1 MPITQVILENFK
13 GVAERVAIPLRPIT
27 LLFGANSAGKSTIL
41 QGMLYLRELLEH
53 RNADADRLHNCGET
67 IDLGGFLK
75 LVHGHDPK
83 RLVRVGV
90 TVTVDDDGLNTYG
103 RAPYDDDEDYVSSWD
118 RQLPLA
124 GIHEVTVML
133 TVQWDATERRAHF
146 QTYEVEVNG
155 CPIGKIHEPLWDH
168 PEDRQRMA
176 TLSINEDHLI
186 FKQVFGNR
194 EEDEISRSLRRD
206 HRDDPIAGQLGF
218 VNAISYPTRMVLPNI
233 AQGQP
238 LRLWEAATSGST
250 ELSTQDAEELFS
262 HIMVGAGQRV
272 LEELQSI
279 RYIGPIRVVPDHFF
293 RPVLSPMESR
303 WADGSAAWDML
314 HKGEDDLAWFRPEH
328 LAMLELGYS
337 VEMHE
342 FYEVDRRGALGRALW
357 DSSRPASSGLKNQS
371 LDSSQV
377 KAGLRERR
385 RLRITSNET
394 GLEVAPTE
402 IGVGVSQLLPVVVG
416 AMAPTYHL
424 LAVEQPELHVHPAVQ
439 CRLADVLALQVVGK
453 ERILLLETH
462 SEHLMLRLLRRV
474 REAAANENDDERL
487 QLKPEDLSVLYIS
500 SQTGGMEVL
509 HLPVNKDGDFDK
521 PWPKGF
527 FEERAEELF

>member
-13 GVAERVAIPLRPIT
+13 GVADRVTIPLRSIT

-41 QGMLYLRELLEH
+41 QAMLYLRELIEH
-53 RNADADRLHNCGET
+53 RNADADRLHNSGET

-83 RLVRVGV
+83 KLVRVGV

-118 RQLPLA
+118 RQLPLS
-124 GIHEVTVML
+124 GIHEVTVMV
-133 TVQWDATERRAHF
+133 TVQWDKDFRLAHF
-146 QTYEVEVNG
+146 HTYEVEVNG
-155 CPIGKIHEPLWDH
+155 DPIGKIHEPLWEH
-168 PEDRQRMA
+168 PEDSKRMA
-176 TLSINEDHLI
+176 MLTINENHSV
-186 FKQVFGNR
+186 FRQVFGKSD
-194 EEDEISRSLRRD
+194 EEQPAEWPPRDYRGDEVV
-206 HRDDPIAGQLGF
+206 GQLGF
-218 VNAISYPTRMVLPNI
+218 CSSVTYQTPKVLPNLS
-233 AQGQP
+233 QGQP
-238 LRLWEAATSGST
+238 LRLLERVTSDST
-250 ELSTQDAEELFS
+250 MLSTQDAEELFS

-272 LEELQSI
+272 LEELQRI

-303 WADGSAAWDML
+303 WADGSAAWDVL
-314 HKGEDDLAWFRPEH
+314 HKGEDDLAWFRREH
-328 LAMLELGYS
+328 FAILELGFS

-342 FYEVDRRGALGRALW
+342 FYEVDRRSELGRALW
-357 DSSRPASSGLKNQS
+357 DSSRPASPGLKSQK
-371 LDSSQV
+371 LDSPQV
-377 KAGLRERR
+377 KTDLMERR

-416 AMAPTYHL
+416 AMAPGYHL

-462 SEHLMLRLLRRV
+462 SEHLMLRLLRRI
-474 REAAANENDDERL
+474 RETAAGKNENEKL
-487 QLKPEDLSVLYIS
+487 HLKPEDLSVLYITN
-500 SQTGGMEVL
+500 QAGGMNVL
-509 HLPVNKDGDFDK
+509 HLPVNEDGDFDK

>member
-13 GVAERVAIPLRPIT
+13 GVAECVAIPLRPIT

-53 RNADADRLHNCGET
+53 RNADADRLHNSGET

-118 RQLPLA
+118 RQLPLS
-124 GIHEVTVML
+124 GIHEVTVMV
-133 TVQWDATERRAHF
+133 TVQWDATDRRAHF

-155 CPIGKIHEPLWDH
+155 SPIGKIHEPLWDH

-176 TLSINEDHLI
+176 TLSINEDHPI
-186 FKQVFGNR
+186 FQQVFGVR
-194 EEDEISRSLRRD
+194 ERDENSRPVRRD
-206 HRDDPIAGQLGF
+206 QRDETIAVQLGYLDG
-218 VNAISYPTRMVLPNI
+218 ISYSTRMVLPNI

-238 LRLWEAATSGST
+238 LRLWEAATSCSA

-303 WADGSAAWDML
+303 WADGSAAWDVL
-314 HKGEDDLAWFRPEH
+314 HKCEDDLAWFHQEH
-328 LAMLELGYS
+328 LAMLELGYEI
-337 VEMHE
+337 EMHTL
-342 FYEVDRRGALGRALW
+342 YEIDRRSDLGRALW
-357 DSSRPASSGLKNQS
+357 DSSRPASPGLRAQKLGS
-371 LDSSQV
+371 AQV

-385 RLRITSNET
+385 RLRITSNGN

-402 IGVGVSQLLPVVVG
+402 VGVGVSQLLPVVVG
-416 AMAPTYHL
+416 AMAPGYHL

-439 CRLADVLALQVVGK
+439 CRLADVLALQVVGR

-474 REAAANENDDERL
+474 RETAAGQRAGEKL

-500 SQTGGMEVL
+500 NQAGSMRVL
-509 HLPVNKDGDFDK
+509 ELPVNEDGDFDK

>member
-90 TVTVDDDGLNTYG
+90 TVTVDDDGLNIYG

-118 RQLPLA
+118 RQLPLS
-124 GIHEVTVML
+124 GIHDVTVMV
-133 TVQWDATERRAHF
+133 TVQWDATDRRAHF
-146 QTYEVEVNG
+146 QTYEVEING

-176 TLSINEDHLI
+176 TLSINEDHPI
-186 FKQVFGNR
+186 FKQVFGER

-206 HRDDPIAGQLGF
+206 HRDDPIAGQLGY
-218 VNAISYPTRMVLPNI
+218 VDAISYLTRMVLPNI

-238 LRLWEAATSGST
+238 LRLLETVTTGST

-272 LEELQSI
+272 LEELRSI

-303 WADGSAAWDML
+303 WADGSAAWDAL
-314 HKGEDDLAWFRPEH
+314 HKGDDDLAWFRREH
-328 LAMLELGYS
+328 FAMLELGYS

-342 FYEVDRRGALGRALW
+342 FYEVECSSMLGRALW
-357 DSSRPASSGLKNQS
+357 ESSRPASSGLKSQKI
-371 LDSSQV
+371 DSTQI
-377 KAGLRERR
+377 KADLRERR
-385 RLRITSNET
+385 RLRITSNES
-394 GLEVAPTE
+394 GLEVAPTD
-402 IGVGVSQLLPVVVG
+402 IGVGVSQLLPVVIG
-416 AMAPTYHL
+416 AMAPSYHL

-439 CRLADVLALQVVGK
+439 CRLADVLALQVIGK

-474 REAAANENDDERL
+474 RETAAGKSEDEKL

-500 SQTGGMEVL
+500 SESGGMNVM
-509 HLPVNKDGDFDK
+509 HLPVNDDGDFDQ